1 MKKLAAALIGTL
13 ALGAIATT
21 ATPANAAASF
31 GFSLGVPG
39 VGFGYYDGPRYRSCY
54 DYYAPR
60 YCYPRYARRYYDYPY
75 YGPRYYRDR
84 GYWYGGRY
92 YP

>member
-60 YCYPRYARRYYDYPY
+60 YCNPRYARRYYDPY
-75 YGPRYYRDR
+75 YGPRYYRDG

-92 YP
+92 YYR